1 MKFDRPNDPRPMT
14 AARAVR
20 RGILCI
26 YGPGGLFV
34 FASSAFAL
42 AVVNLSL
49 VCSAILWV
57 LGLCGAWLW
66 WSYFI
71 PQWRAWALSRGADPV
86 ELHTRAVR
94 FQLEWPRGSSF
105 ERTEIRRNGR

>member
-57 LGLCGAWLW
+57 LGLLAEVQIQWSCIHVRYGSNLSGRGALP
-66 WSYFI
+66 SSAQKFVAMGANYSF
-71 PQWRAWALSRGADPV
+71 QRTLSRYA
-86 ELHTRAVR
+86 A
-94 FQLEWPRGSSF
+94 S
-105 ERTEIRRNGR
+105 